1 MLTLSLLLSGGS
13 LRGSNATSRSLRRTG
28 IGIIAGMQAGLDVR
42 ADLSPLMAKSLGC
55 TVGHVDLGQLDRTIV
70 HELINE
76 VENEGILP
84 RVSKHS

>member
-1 MLTLSLLLSGGS
+1 
-13 LRGSNATSRSLRRTG
+13 
-28 IGIIAGMQAGLDVR
+28 
-42 ADLSPLMAKSLGC
+42 MAKSLGC